1 MAFALPADC
10 DARIRHFA
18 DYLAS
23 KAPSGRL
30 PGRQDIVPHEIPDL
44 LPYLM
49 LYDIVPQPS
58 GNAVRY
64 RIRLAGTYVVEL
76 LGGDPT
82 GKFVDDVLLANG
94 YMEIIGEYDRIVTT
108 KQSVYLAS
116 ELRNP
121 GREHVR
127 FQRLAFPLAGN
138 GEDVNMLVLIMVGFD
153 VRRARSNSEATAPH
167 EIGQ

>member
-1 MAFALPADC
+1 MLIDLPSDC
-10 DARIRHFA
+10 DVRIRRFA

-23 KAPSGRL
+23 KAPSGKL

-58 GNAVRY
+58 GNAIRY
-64 RIRLAGTYVVEL
+64 RTRLAGTHVVEL

-94 YMEIIGEYDRIVTT
+94 YMRSSANTT
-108 KQSVYLAS
+108 GS
-116 ELRNP
+116 
-121 GREHVR
+121 
-127 FQRLAFPLAGN
+127 
-138 GEDVNMLVLIMVGFD
+138 
-153 VRRARSNSEATAPH
+153 
-167 EIGQ
+167 